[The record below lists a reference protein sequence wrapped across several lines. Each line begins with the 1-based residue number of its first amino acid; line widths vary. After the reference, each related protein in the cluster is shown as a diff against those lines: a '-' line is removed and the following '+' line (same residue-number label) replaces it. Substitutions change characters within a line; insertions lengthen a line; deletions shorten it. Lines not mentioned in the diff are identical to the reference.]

1 MKMIVGLTLLV
12 LFHAPPSSGKDA
24 VAEVGH
30 QPTLR
35 KEKKIEAS
43 FVKLKPMVD
52 RLREDSKFT
61 LYEGIPRQNVSPKE
75 LDPELDPKD
84 RVKRVG
90 FMFYSSTKEVEADDV
105 KKLRALIKDPKSF
118 VKFRGFKLCGG
129 FHPDFSLVWG
139 TGDNAV
145 EIHVC
150 FGCHELKAFRKG
162 VEVYCDIPNGT
173 YEELK
178 KLLQKYRK

>member
-1 MKMIVGLTLLV
+1 MSRVPWVFGCLN
-12 LFHAPPSSGKDA
+12 
-24 VAEVGH
+24 
-30 QPTLR
+30 
-35 KEKKIEAS
+35 
-43 FVKLKPMVD
+43 
-52 RLREDSKFT
+52 FT
-61 LYEGIPRQNVSPKE
+61 SL
-75 LDPELDPKD
+75 
-84 RVKRVG
+84 
-90 FMFYSSTKEVEADDV
+90 VEATASYM
-105 KKLRALIKDPKSF
+105 LRWAHGNIASNFREIF

-139 TGDNAV
+139 TGDSAV

-173 YEELK
+173 YDELK